1 MSTDP
6 KTNRSHNIAG
16 SFLLFLGVLII
27 AFGWMVPS
35 RFKSV
40 PFQVIREA
48 GLSGPS
54 VSEQGRALLLDG
66 NYGAAR
72 LIGDAA
78 MELEEAKAALLVSQV
93 SMELES
99 NPQLARWGAWDPF
112 LEAALKSVPLEDY
125 SSEPGTLGIL
135 LAKPCLAAVSGLLEN
150 SRNPLVKDLLAT
162 GEFTTY
168 RRLFPVTS
176 TSGRPLE
183 VTLLGLGLLAQGDH
197 FSDSLRAELR
207 GLILDAKATGN
218 IGTLEDFYLDTLSL
232 LRVFDWGQLKE
243 VFFKVQTGDELKRL
257 RFLLH
262 RKSDRQA
269 LVFAMSLNAE
279 VLDDLFSYLEEFG
292 DLGFERLESS
302 LAAGVDG
309 YQLAL
314 RELLP
319 IEIQAVERSGS
330 LASIVQAAMSPYS
343 LKNPQL
349 SLAIKYGSFFLGS
362 FVALWGISLF
372 GRFYRET
379 ISPVLAFTQ
388 RIFGAAASV
397 LIFAVLSEPYLSAA
411 GSFEGYDFNFVM
423 PVLTQV
429 DGEIQIV
436 ETTSTT
442 SMQPATLITIAFFF
456 LLQALVFLICMLKVR
471 EIEKRSLNSL
481 VKLKLMENEENLF
494 DSGLYV
500 GIAGTCIALV
510 MQVINLVDHNLLA
523 AYSSNLFGILC
534 VAIVKIRLVRPY
546 KTKLIMEGQAQI
558 ASLSEES

>member
-1 MSTDP
+1 MPNSAKP
-6 KTNRSHNIAG
+6 FRSHALVG
-16 SFLLFLGVLII
+16 SFLLLLGALII
-27 AFGWMVPS
+27 GFGWVVPS

-40 PFQVIREA
+40 PFQVVREA
-48 GLSGPS
+48 GQSGAS
-54 VSEQGRALLLDG
+54 VSDKGRALLLDG
-66 NYGAAR
+66 NFGAAR
-72 LIGDAA
+72 LMAEAA
-78 MELEEAKAALLVSQV
+78 RELEEAKASLLLSQV
-93 SMELES
+93 SRELEA

-112 LEAALKSVPLEDY
+112 LDAALKDVPLDAY
-125 SSEPGTLGIL
+125 SSEPGALGIL
-135 LAKPCLAAVSGLLEN
+135 LGKPCRAAVSGLLEN
-150 SRNPLVKDLLAT
+150 SRNPLVQDLLAT

-168 RRLFPVTS
+168 RRLFPVSS

-197 FSDSLRAELR
+197 FSDTLRGELR
-207 GLILDAKATGN
+207 GLILDAKATGS

-232 LRVFDWGQLKE
+232 MRVFDWGQLKE
-243 VFFKVQTGDELKRL
+243 VFAKLESAAQLKRM

-262 RKSDRQA
+262 RKSEQQP
-269 LVFAMSLNAE
+269 LVFAMGLNAR
-279 VLDDLFSYLEEFG
+279 DASDLFSYLEAFG
-292 DLGFERLESS
+292 DLGFERLESA
-302 LAAGVDG
+302 LATGIDG
-309 YQLAL
+309 YLLAL
-314 RELLP
+314 REQLP
-319 IEIQAVERSGS
+319 IEDEALEDSGS
-330 LASIVQAAMSPYS
+330 LVSKLQVAMSPFS
-343 LKNPQL
+343 LKNPRL
-349 SLAIKYGSFFLGS
+349 SLAIKYSSFFVGSFL
-362 FVALWGISLF
+362 ALWGVSMF

-388 RIFGAAASV
+388 RFFGATASV
-397 LIFAVLSEPYLSAA
+397 LIFAVLSEPYLSASGA
-411 GSFEGYDFNFVM
+411 FDGYDFSFVM

-442 SMQPATLITIAFFF
+442 SMQPATLLTIAFFF

-471 EIEKRSLNSL
+471 EIEKRELDPL

-546 KTKLIMEGQAQI
+546 KTKLIMAGERQI
-558 ASLSEES
+558 VSLSEKS